1 MCCLPN
7 PAGAQTSRMV
17 DEGDFVRDSRH
28 MKSEQIVIEPVRG
41 WQVIDWRE
49 LRDYRDL
56 FRFLVDRD
64 IKVLY
69 KQTVLGFGWAILR
82 PVLSMV
88 IFTIIFGNLAQV
100 DSDGVPYAIFSYV
113 ALVPWLY
120 FSTALS
126 ASALSLVN
134 NTEMLTKIYF
144 PRLVF
149 PMTPVFS
156 KLVDFAISFVIVFVL
171 MAWFRI
177 MPTARMIFLP
187 LLVALMMLTAAGMGL
202 WFAAM
207 SVKYRDVKHAMPF
220 LTQILMYAAP
230 VVWSGTLIAERFGE
244 IGRILFGLYPMV
256 GVIEGFRSALLDT
269 GPMPWDMILIG
280 TFSAAVMF
288 VTGLFYFRRME
299 ATFADVA

>member
-1 MCCLPN
+1 M
-7 PAGAQTSRMV
+7 
-17 DEGDFVRDSRH
+17 H
-28 MKSEQIVIEPVRG
+28 MKSEPIVIEPIRG
-41 WQVIDWRE
+41 WQLVNWRE

-56 FRFLVDRD
+56 FYFLVDRD

-88 IFTIIFGNLAQV
+88 IFTVIFGDLAQV
-100 DSDGVPYAIFSYV
+100 DSDGVPYAIFSYA

-126 ASALSLVN
+126 AAALSLVN
-134 NTEMLTKIYF
+134 NTDMLTKVYV
-144 PRLVF
+144 PRLTF

-156 KLVDFAISFVIVFVL
+156 KLVDFFISFVIVFVL

-177 MPTARMIFLP
+177 PLTPKLLYLP
-187 LLVALMMLTAAGMGL
+187 LLMVVMMLATAGMGL

-230 VVWSGTLIAERFGE
+230 VVWSASLIDERFGPA
-244 IGRILFGLYPMV
+244 GRFLFGLYPMV
-256 GVIEGFRSALLDT
+256 GVIEGFRVALLNT
-269 GPMPWDMILIG
+269 GPMPWGMILTG
-280 TFSAAVMF
+280 TFSAVVIF
-288 VTGLFYFRRME
+288 VTGLFYFRRTE
-299 ATFADVA
+299 VYFADVA